1 MAEWLRR
8 WTRNPMG
15 SPRAGSNPAHSVR
28 TFGSGYP
35 CLRRRKA
42 FVFLAPPSPGRI
54 RPLFFGIQPPA
65 TSPRAPPRGPYAL
78 ATVSLNR
85 VSEFL
90 PVTEPSTLTSAIP
103 PAYSASLT
111 HAPARLLR
119 DCLPPLNPTPR
130 GPSST
135 LHVSVPLSR
144 KACYHTPTLPH
155 AVFPFSLEPPL
166 IKCLPPP
173 HSSKMLLLSLPSD
186 RRIAKPIDRYLAQ
199 AHTDAY
205 SPP

>member
-1 MAEWLRR
+1 MIGSYSGAGPKPHAAVMAEWLRR

-28 TFGSGYP
+28 TFGSGYS

-42 FVFLAPPSPGRI
+42 FVFLAPPFPGRI
-54 RPLFFGIQPPA
+54 RPLFFGIQPRA

-90 PVTEPSTLTSAIP
+90 PVTEPSTLPSAVP

-119 DCLPPLNPTPR
+119 DCFCVPPLNPTPR

-135 LHVSVPLSR
+135 TPRLCSPLPQSMLPYTHSPPCR
-144 KACYHTPTLPH
+144 LPILSGTPSNQ
-155 AVFPFSLEPPL
+155 V
-166 IKCLPPP
+166 PPP
-173 HSSKMLLLSLPSD
+173 TPFL
-186 RRIAKPIDRYLAQ
+186 Q
-199 AHTDAY
+199 DA
-205 SPP
+205 PVKFTK